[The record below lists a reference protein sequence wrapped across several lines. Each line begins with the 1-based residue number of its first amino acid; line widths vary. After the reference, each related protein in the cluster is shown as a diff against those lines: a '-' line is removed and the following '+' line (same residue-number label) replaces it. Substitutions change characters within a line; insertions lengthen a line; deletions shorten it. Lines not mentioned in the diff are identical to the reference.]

1 MYNSKDLTFDQE
13 LTFLSY
19 KQPVNMEFTVDE
31 ILDGGLWSVS
41 AVNDNVYRCVPLFN
55 CDRLVSS
62 NTNDIILEDN
72 KCLILTVDDDT
83 LVTALSD
90 DVGSTHYYSLQLY
103 AFAPYTTLDV
113 PELSIYCIIYDE
125 FLNTLNNVTVN
136 VLVDGYVTGQVRT
149 DNQGL
154 CKYTVTEACEVS
166 FEYSENVSNL
176 IQIGGEQFYGF
187 FQYW

>member
-1 MYNSKDLTFDQE
+1 MYNSKELIMDSE

-19 KQPVNMEFTVDE
+19 NQPVNMEFTVDE
-31 ILDGGLWSVS
+31 ILTGDLWSVS
-41 AVNDNVYRCVPLFN
+41 SVRDDVYRCVPLFN
-55 CDRLVSS
+55 CDKLVSS

-83 LVTALSD
+83 LITAVSD
-90 DVGSTHYYSLQLY
+90 DVGSTHHYSLQLY

-125 FLNTLNNVTVN
+125 FLNTLNNVTLN
-136 VLVDGYVTGQVRT
+136 VLVDGDVVAQIQS

-154 CKYTVTEACEVS
+154 CKYTVTEPCTVN
-166 FEYSENVSNL
+166 FMYDENLSNA
-176 IQIGGEQFYGF
+176 IVISGGE
-187 FQYW
+187 

>member
-1 MYNSKDLTFDQE
+1 MYNSKELIMDSE

-19 KQPVNMEFTVDE
+19 NQPVNMEFTVDE
-31 ILDGGLWSVS
+31 ILHGDLWSVS
-41 AVNDNVYRCVPLFN
+41 SVRDDVYRCVPLFN

-103 AFAPYTTLDV
+103 AFAPYTTLDIDEV
-113 PELSIYCIIYDE
+113 SVYCIVYDE
-125 FLNTLNNVTVN
+125 FLNTLNNIGVN
-136 VLVDGYVTGQVRT
+136 VLVNGDVTAQIQSN
-149 DNQGL
+149 NQGL
-154 CKYTVTEACEVS
+154 CKYTVTEPCEVS
-166 FEYSENVSNL
+166 FEFEDNVSNL
-176 IQIGGEQFYGF
+176 IQIGGD
-187 FQYW
+187 